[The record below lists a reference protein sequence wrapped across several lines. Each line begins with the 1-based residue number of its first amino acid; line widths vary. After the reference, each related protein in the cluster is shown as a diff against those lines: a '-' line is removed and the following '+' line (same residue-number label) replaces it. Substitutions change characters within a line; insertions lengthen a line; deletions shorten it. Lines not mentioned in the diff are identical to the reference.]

1 MSIDMYLESA
11 RSQATSLSSISAQC
25 VQQNIELIKVLE
37 NFVAEEEL
45 KGHAYDSAKAHITS
59 TVIPLIQGIVLYQ
72 ESLAEECQKFVS
84 QYTSD
89 VDSKSWRQVDLE
101 EKIREA
107 DQKISSLR
115 QLMETKSDNK
125 ISAFLNL
132 SVSIAVLEG
141 AKQKL
146 QKILISLLTFNAV
159 SPTIFLNSERYLLAV
174 QNGFAQAAQSWDAAS
189 GTYLPPSSGS
199 DLSWKQTISLGWQK
213 RQAVLNKV
221 KNPKVETL
229 EDKLSK
235 MSRAELEEE
244 YGDVIQAYKRF
255 TNMGQGDTILAKWD
269 MNDLKL
275 LWKRYNEVK
284 DDHLGLLPSELA
296 KVDPK
301 FKKRIDAMDQE
312 ALEEAYPELKTLIS
326 MAHVN
331 PYAQLF
337 KSETERANYDYLLDR
352 YFLLDS
358 QKMLSWR
365 DPAFQTKYDYYII
378 EEGINPFTGKPATQ
392 EEINRAKDI
401 KKVRAFTESLQLA
414 SSLYTSYVG
423 YNQYYNKPYTTF
435 SDVFSKVKGKVPFF
449 NRKLVIPEVNPKVET
464 NVKTITEPAKTYDR
478 ERILR
483 NIEESKLARES
494 SGFKDFATRERYL
507 EKVFDKLTPEER
519 ELIFN
524 ISKDSPKVKYIRGAY
539 TKKDILDIKPE
550 SQKGIFRPDVEE
562 YLTPKYIE
570 AHRQLFKN
578 GASRFQK
585 FQPSENW
592 NGGIVG
598 GDDGTSFW
606 LSKEHA
612 DIIEKVANGDNRL
625 YEIILGLDEGYLG
638 DGPLYRL
645 DVTPE
650 VVAEKGISIPSGNEA
665 GANDWWRPAGRTF
678 PGDIPEGVMEDISTK
693 RGEHTWNIV
702 N

>member
-11 RSQATSLSSISAQC
+11 RSQATSLSSISTQC
-25 VQQNIELIKVLE
+25 VQQNMELIKVLE
-37 NFVAEEEL
+37 NFVAEEKL

-59 TVIPLIQGIVLYQ
+59 IVIPLIQGIVLYQ

-107 DQKISSLR
+107 DQKISNLR
-115 QLMETKSDNK
+115 QLMETKSDDK

-132 SVSIAVLEG
+132 SLSIAVLEG

-189 GTYLPPSSGS
+189 GTYLPPSNGA

-229 EDKLSK
+229 EEKLSK

-244 YGDVIQAYKRF
+244 YGSVIQSYKRF
-255 TNMGQGDTILAKWD
+255 LTMGQGDNVTATMD
-269 MNDLKL
+269 YEDVKL
-275 LWKRYNEVK
+275 IWKRYNEVK
-284 DDHLGLLPSELA
+284 NDHLGLLPSELA

-301 FKKRIDAMDQE
+301 FRKRIDAMDQE

-378 EEGINPFTGKPATQ
+378 EEGIDPFTGKPATQ

-401 KKVRAFTESLQLA
+401 KKVRTVTESFQLA
-414 SSLYTSYVG
+414 STLYTSYVG

-449 NRKLVIPEVNPKVET
+449 NRKPVIPEVNPKVDT

-524 ISKDSPKVKYIRGAY
+524 ISKNAPKVEYRPGKTSKSVLSIPKEDRPIVEKVYSSEYI
-539 TKKDILDIKPE
+539 K
-550 SQKGIFRPDVEE
+550 
-562 YLTPKYIE
+562 
-570 AHRQLFKN
+570 AHKQQFEN
-578 GASRFQK
+578 GAARFQK

-625 YEIILGLDEGYLG
+625 YEIILGLDEGYLE

-650 VVAEKGISIPSGNEA
+650 VVAEKGISIPSGREA
-665 GANDWWRPAGRTF
+665 GANDWWRPTGRTF
-678 PGDIPEGVMEDISTK
+678 PGDIPEGVMKDISTK

>member
-45 KGHAYDSAKAHITS
+45 KGHAYDSAKAHITN

-72 ESLAEECQKFVS
+72 ESLVEECQKFVS

-89 VDSKSWRQVDLE
+89 VDSKSWRQLDLE

-125 ISAFLNL
+125 ISALLNL
-132 SVSIAVLEG
+132 SVSIAVFEG
-141 AKQKL
+141 VKQKL
-146 QKILISLLTFNAV
+146 QKILISLLTYNAV
-159 SPTIFLNSERYLLAV
+159 SPIIFLNSERYLLAV
-174 QNGFAQAAQSWDAAS
+174 QNGFAQATQSWDAAS

-213 RQAVLNKV
+213 RQAILNKV

-229 EDKLSK
+229 EEKLSK

-401 KKVRAFTESLQLA
+401 KKVRTVTESFQLA
-414 SSLYTSYVG
+414 STLYTSYVG

-449 NRKLVIPEVNPKVET
+449 NRKPVIPEVNPKVDT

-524 ISKDSPKVKYIRGAY
+524 ISKNAPKVEYRPGKTSKSVLSIPKEDRPIVEKVYSSEYI
-539 TKKDILDIKPE
+539 K
-550 SQKGIFRPDVEE
+550 
-562 YLTPKYIE
+562 
-570 AHRQLFKN
+570 AHKQQFEN
-578 GASRFQK
+578 GAARFQK

-612 DIIEKVANGDNRL
+612 DIIEKVADGDNRL
-625 YEIILGLDEGYLG
+625 YEIILGLDEGYLE

-650 VVAEKGISIPSGNEA
+650 VVAEKGISIPSGREA
-665 GANDWWRPAGRTF
+665 GANDWWRPTGRTF
-678 PGDIPEGVMEDISTK
+678 PGDIPEGVMKDISTK

>member
-11 RSQATSLSSISAQC
+11 KSQATSLSSISAQC

-189 GTYLPPSSGS
+189 GTYLPPSSGT

-213 RQAVLNKV
+213 RQAILNKV
-221 KNPKVETL
+221 KNPKVKTL
-229 EDKLSK
+229 EEKLSK

-244 YGDVIQAYKRF
+244 YGTVIQSYKRF
-255 TNMGQGDTILAKWD
+255 LTMGQGDNVTATMD
-269 MNDLKL
+269 FEDVKL
-275 LWKRYNEVK
+275 IWKRYNEVK

-378 EEGINPFTGKPATQ
+378 EEGIDPFTGKPATQ

-401 KKVRAFTESLQLA
+401 KKVRAFTDSLQLA
-414 SSLYTSYVG
+414 STLYTSYVG
-423 YNQYYNKPYTTF
+423 YNQYYNKPYTSF
-435 SDVFSKVKGKVPFF
+435 SDVYSKVKGKIPVF
-449 NRKLVIPEVNPKVET
+449 NRKPVIPVFSNRYSKIDFTQTDFDVELIRGRLKTDPDTAFFWSGRTDGIGGMDVAKKIAKNKGGVTLESTIDDT
-464 NVKTITEPAKTYDR
+464 NIVMPEWDFNTPSSVTAWEEASNVYAEQVSGEIRAVVGSE
-478 ERILR
+478 LR
-483 NIEESKLARES
+483 PGNIWENIELPRLKANPNVTKITTIDPKTGVEKII
-494 SGFKDFATRERYL
+494 FER
-507 EKVFDKLTPEER
+507 
-519 ELIFN
+519 
-524 ISKDSPKVKYIRGAY
+524 
-539 TKKDILDIKPE
+539 
-550 SQKGIFRPDVEE
+550 
-562 YLTPKYIE
+562 
-570 AHRQLFKN
+570 
-578 GASRFQK
+578 
-585 FQPSENW
+585 
-592 NGGIVG
+592 
-598 GDDGTSFW
+598 
-606 LSKEHA
+606 
-612 DIIEKVANGDNRL
+612 
-625 YEIILGLDEGYLG
+625 
-638 DGPLYRL
+638 
-645 DVTPE
+645 
-650 VVAEKGISIPSGNEA
+650 
-665 GANDWWRPAGRTF
+665 
-678 PGDIPEGVMEDISTK
+678 
-693 RGEHTWNIV
+693 
-702 N
+702 

>member
-1 MSIDMYLESA
+1 MYLESA
-11 RSQATSLSSISAQC
+11 RSQANSLSSISSQC

-45 KGHAYDSAKAHITS
+45 KGHAYDSAKAHITR

-72 ESLAEECQKFVS
+72 ESLAEDCQKFVN

-125 ISAFLNL
+125 ISALLNL

-146 QKILISLLTFNAV
+146 QKILISLLTYNAV
-159 SPTIFLNSERYLLAV
+159 SPIIFLNSERYLLAV

-213 RQAVLNKV
+213 RQAILNKV

-229 EDKLSK
+229 EEKLSK
-235 MSRAELEEE
+235 MSRADLEEE

-312 ALEEAYPELKTLIS
+312 AIEEAYPELKTLIS

-401 KKVRAFTESLQLA
+401 KKVRTVTESFQLA
-414 SSLYTSYVG
+414 STLYTSYVG

-449 NRKLVIPEVNPKVET
+449 NRKPVIPEVNPKVDT

-524 ISKDSPKVKYIRGAY
+524 ISKNAPKVEYRPGKTSKSVLSIPKEDRPIVEKVYSSEYI
-539 TKKDILDIKPE
+539 K
-550 SQKGIFRPDVEE
+550 
-562 YLTPKYIE
+562 
-570 AHRQLFKN
+570 AHKQQFEN
-578 GASRFQK
+578 GAARFQK

-625 YEIILGLDEGYLG
+625 YEIILGLDEGYLE

-650 VVAEKGISIPSGNEA
+650 VVAEKGISIPSGREA
-665 GANDWWRPAGRTF
+665 GANDWWRPTGRTF
-678 PGDIPEGVMEDISTK
+678 PGDIPEGVMKDISTK

>member
-11 RSQATSLSSISAQC
+11 KSQATSLSSISAQC

-107 DQKISSLR
+107 DQKISNLR
-115 QLMETKSDNK
+115 QLMETKSDDK

-132 SVSIAVLEG
+132 SLSIAVLEG

-189 GTYLPPSSGS
+189 GTYLPPSSGT

-255 TNMGQGDTILAKWD
+255 TNMGQGDAILSKWD

-331 PYAQLF
+331 PYSQLF
-337 KSETERANYDYLLDR
+337 KSETERANNHYLLDR

-378 EEGINPFTGKPATQ
+378 EEGIDPFTGKPATQ

-414 SSLYTSYVG
+414 STLYTSYVG

-435 SDVFSKVKGKVPFF
+435 SDGYSKVKGKIPVF
-449 NRKLVIPEVNPKVET
+449 NRKPVIPVFSNRYSKIDFTQTDFDVELIRGRLKTDPDTAFFWSGRTDGIGGMDVAKKIAKNKGGVTLESTIDDT
-464 NVKTITEPAKTYDR
+464 NIVMPEWDFNTPSSVTAWEEASNVYAEQVSGEIRAVVGSE
-478 ERILR
+478 LR
-483 NIEESKLARES
+483 PGNIWENIELPRLKANPNVTKVTTIDPKTGVEKII
-494 SGFKDFATRERYL
+494 FER
-507 EKVFDKLTPEER
+507 
-519 ELIFN
+519 
-524 ISKDSPKVKYIRGAY
+524 
-539 TKKDILDIKPE
+539 
-550 SQKGIFRPDVEE
+550 
-562 YLTPKYIE
+562 
-570 AHRQLFKN
+570 
-578 GASRFQK
+578 
-585 FQPSENW
+585 
-592 NGGIVG
+592 
-598 GDDGTSFW
+598 
-606 LSKEHA
+606 
-612 DIIEKVANGDNRL
+612 
-625 YEIILGLDEGYLG
+625 
-638 DGPLYRL
+638 
-645 DVTPE
+645 
-650 VVAEKGISIPSGNEA
+650 
-665 GANDWWRPAGRTF
+665 
-678 PGDIPEGVMEDISTK
+678 
-693 RGEHTWNIV
+693 
-702 N
+702 

>member
-72 ESLAEECQKFVS
+72 ESLAEDCQKFVS

-132 SVSIAVLEG
+132 SVSIAVFEG
-141 AKQKL
+141 VKQKL
-146 QKILISLLTFNAV
+146 QKILISLLTYNAV
-159 SPTIFLNSERYLLAV
+159 SPIIFLNSERYLFAV
-174 QNGFAQAAQSWDAAS
+174 QNGFVQATQSWDAAS
-189 GTYLPPSSGS
+189 GTYLPPSSGT

-229 EDKLSK
+229 EEKLSK

-244 YGDVIQAYKRF
+244 YGSVIQSYKRF
-255 TNMGQGDTILAKWD
+255 LTMGQGDNVTATMD
-269 MNDLKL
+269 FEDVKL
-275 LWKRYNEVK
+275 IWKRYNEVK

-378 EEGINPFTGKPATQ
+378 EEGIDPFTGKPATQ
-392 EEINRAKDI
+392 EEINRAKNI
-401 KKVRAFTESLQLA
+401 KKVRTVTESFQLA
-414 SSLYTSYVG
+414 STLYTSYVG

-449 NRKLVIPEVNPKVET
+449 NRKPVIPEVNPKVDT

-483 NIEESKLARES
+483 NIEESKIARES
-494 SGFKDFATRERYL
+494 SNFKQYVAKEYALAEEIRYKNYWN
-507 EKVFDKLTPEER
+507 EPILT
-519 ELIFN
+519 I
-524 ISKDSPKVKYIRGAY
+524 PKG
-539 TKKDILDIKPE
+539 
-550 SQKGIFRPDVEE
+550 SRPNPKTYVNSE
-562 YLTPKYIE
+562 YLTKHFAEFNEGATVIQTEWAYTNYSEANGFVGVPDDNTLFVMPAKYADKVIQNSNGNINYIE
-570 AHRQLFKN
+570 EKLGFPKGYFKY
-578 GASRFQK
+578 
-585 FQPSENW
+585 
-592 NGGIVG
+592 GGGLVRI
-598 GDDGTSFW
+598 DIKD
-606 LSKEHA
+606 LS
-612 DIIEKVANGDNRL
+612 DLNLRL
-625 YEIILGLDEGYLG
+625 
-638 DGPLYRL
+638 
-645 DVTPE
+645 
-650 VVAEKGISIPSGNEA
+650 PSGNEI
-665 GANDWWRPAGRTF
+665 GANSFWIPGGETSGGVPEAILNTVPLDRTRVSRI
-678 PGDIPEGVMEDISTK
+678 GIK
-693 RGEHTWNIV
+693 
-702 N
+702 

>member
-11 RSQATSLSSISAQC
+11 RSQATSLSSISTQC
-25 VQQNIELIKVLE
+25 VQQNMELIKVLE
-37 NFVAEEEL
+37 NFVAEEKL

-59 TVIPLIQGIVLYQ
+59 IVIPLIQGIVLYQ

-132 SVSIAVLEG
+132 SVSIAVFEG
-141 AKQKL
+141 LKQKL

-189 GTYLPPSSGS
+189 GTYLPPSSGV
-199 DLSWKQTISLGWQK
+199 DLSWKQTVSLGWQK
-213 RQAVLNKV
+213 RQANLNKV

-244 YGDVIQAYKRF
+244 YGSVIQSYKRF
-255 TNMGQGDTILAKWD
+255 LTMGQGDNVTATMD
-269 MNDLKL
+269 YEDVKL
-275 LWKRYNEVK
+275 IWKRYNEVK
-284 DDHLGLLPSELA
+284 NDHLGLLPSELA

-378 EEGINPFTGKPATQ
+378 EEGIDPFTGKPATQ

-401 KKVRAFTESLQLA
+401 KNVRAFTESLQLA
-414 SSLYTSYVG
+414 STLYTSYVG

-435 SDVFSKVKGKVPFF
+435 SDVFSNVKGKDPFV
-449 NRKLVIPEVNPKVET
+449 NRKIESWNRNASEFKMYNMDDLANLKHTENFTEKSLSHIFEGDLNRRGQSGGYHYDMVESTSGSIIEGTKGPDLNDAGVYEARVEVNGIPKKANGGYSTFFPDHMSPQEV
-464 NVKTITEPAKTYDR
+464 VDTINEAY
-478 ERILR
+478 E
-483 NIEESKLARES
+483 
-494 SGFKDFATRERYL
+494 TREF
-507 EKVFDKLTPEER
+507 K
-519 ELIFN
+519 
-524 ISKDSPKVKYIRGAY
+524 
-539 TKKDILDIKPE
+539 IKTRNTYE
-550 SQKGIFRPDVEE
+550 GFS
-562 YLTPKYIE
+562 
-570 AHRQLFKN
+570 KN
-578 GASRFQK
+578 GMKITMYLDSDEKIISAY
-585 FQPSENW
+585 PS
-592 NGGIVG
+592 
-598 GDDGTSFW
+598 
-606 LSKEHA
+606 K
-612 DIIEKVANGDNRL
+612 
-625 YEIILGLDEGYLG
+625 
-638 DGPLYRL
+638 
-645 DVTPE
+645 
-650 VVAEKGISIPSGNEA
+650 
-665 GANDWWRPAGRTF
+665 
-678 PGDIPEGVMEDISTK
+678 
-693 RGEHTWNIV
+693 
-702 N
+702 

>member
-11 RSQATSLSSISAQC
+11 KSQATSLSSISAQC
-25 VQQNIELIKVLE
+25 VQQNMELIKVLE

-107 DQKISSLR
+107 DQKISNLR
-115 QLMETKSDNK
+115 QLMETKSDDK

-132 SVSIAVLEG
+132 SLSIAVLEG

-189 GTYLPPSSGS
+189 GTYLPPSSGT

-235 MSRAELEEE
+235 ISRAELEEE

-255 TNMGQGDTILAKWD
+255 TNMGQGDAILSKWD

-331 PYAQLF
+331 PYSQLF
-337 KSETERANYDYLLDR
+337 KSETERANNHYLLDR

-378 EEGINPFTGKPATQ
+378 EEGIDPFTGKPATQ

-414 SSLYTSYVG
+414 STLYTSYVG

-435 SDVFSKVKGKVPFF
+435 SDGYSKVKGKIPVF
-449 NRKLVIPEVNPKVET
+449 NRNPVIPEVNLKVDI
-464 NVKTITEPAKTYDR
+464 NGKTITETTKPYDR
-478 ERILR
+478 EHILR
-483 NIEESKLARES
+483 NIEESRLAREN
-494 SGFKDFATRERYL
+494 SGFKDFSTTRLQPVVKPQPAPKNLDVEGPVVNNIQSKYPDLQTYEYNSYTNPGPLNDLRGQPNVNFYGGRYDVEVL
-507 EKVFDKLTPEER
+507 K
-519 ELIFN
+519 
-524 ISKDSPKVKYIRGAY
+524 SPKILYRAGDQSNPLGQWFTESAPHSEIEVRINTAVKPIWTDRSGNYTGSSPLNTVYEIKIPAGTTIYRGPVA
-539 TKKDILDIKPE
+539 
-550 SQKGIFRPDVEE
+550 SQ
-562 YLTPKYIE
+562 
-570 AHRQLFKN
+570 
-578 GASRFQK
+578 
-585 FQPSENW
+585 
-592 NGGIVG
+592 GGIYQG
-598 GDDGTSFW
+598 GLEYEQIF
-606 LSKEHA
+606 
-612 DIIEKVANGDNRL
+612 IE
-625 YEIILGLDEGYLG
+625 
-638 DGPLYRL
+638 
-645 DVTPE
+645 TPW
-650 VVAEKGISIPSGNEA
+650 KI
-665 GANDWWRPAGRTF
+665 
-678 PGDIPEGVMEDISTK
+678 EGVEVISSK
-693 RGEHTWNIV
+693 PLN
-702 N
+702 

>member
-11 RSQATSLSSISAQC
+11 RSQATSLSSISTQC
-25 VQQNIELIKVLE
+25 VQQNMELIKVLE
-37 NFVAEEEL
+37 NFVAEEKL

-59 TVIPLIQGIVLYQ
+59 IVIPLIQGIVLYQ

-174 QNGFAQAAQSWDAAS
+174 QNGFAQAAQSWDATS
-189 GTYLPPSSGS
+189 GTYLPPSNGA

-221 KNPKVETL
+221 KSPKVETL

-449 NRKLVIPEVNPKVET
+449 NRKPVIPEVNPKVDT
-464 NVKTITEPAKTYDR
+464 NVKTISEPAKTYDR

-483 NIEESKLARES
+483 NIEESKIARES
-494 SGFKDFATRERYL
+494 SNFDQYL
-507 EKVFDKLTPEER
+507 AKES
-519 ELIFN
+519 LI
-524 ISKDSPKVKYIRGAY
+524 KYPTLLDSKVKIVDKAKLPDWIGESFTDSNYRTVVTTEEVTLYRTFGGYSDAGGGFVTTTPASNRIQAKIDTALLPEWKNTRQYEAV
-539 TKKDILDIKPE
+539 IKIP
-550 SQKGIFRPDVEE
+550 KGVE
-562 YLTPKYIE
+562 LNI
-570 AHRQLFKN
+570 
-578 GASRFQK
+578 G
-585 FQPSENW
+585 
-592 NGGIVG
+592 
-598 GDDGTSFW
+598 
-606 LSKEHA
+606 
-612 DIIEKVANGDNRL
+612 KVAPQTINSSGF
-625 YEIILGLDEGYLG
+625 ILKGGADQVLLPNKWPLDWI
-638 DGPLYRL
+638 
-645 DVTPE
+645 V
-650 VVAEKGISIPSGNEA
+650 
-665 GANDWWRPAGRTF
+665 
-678 PGDIPEGVMEDISTK
+678 DI
-693 RGEHTWNIV
+693 RIV
-702 N
+702 PN

>member
-11 RSQATSLSSISAQC
+11 RSQATSLSSISTQC
-25 VQQNIELIKVLE
+25 VQQNMELIKVLE
-37 NFVAEEEL
+37 NFVAEEKL

-59 TVIPLIQGIVLYQ
+59 IVIPLIQGIVLYQ

-132 SVSIAVLEG
+132 SVSIAVFEG
-141 AKQKL
+141 LKQKL

-189 GTYLPPSSGS
+189 GTYLPPSSGV
-199 DLSWKQTISLGWQK
+199 DLSWKQTVSLGWQK
-213 RQAVLNKV
+213 RQANLNKV

-255 TNMGQGDTILAKWD
+255 TTMGQGDVVLSKWD

-284 DDHLGLLPSELA
+284 NDHLGLLPSELA

-337 KSETERANYDYLLDR
+337 KSETERANYHYLLDR

-378 EEGINPFTGKPATQ
+378 EEGIDPFTGKPATQ

-401 KKVRAFTESLQLA
+401 KKVRAFTDSLQLA
-414 SSLYTSYVG
+414 STLYTSYVG

-435 SDVFSKVKGKVPFF
+435 SDVYSKVKGKIPVF
-449 NRKLVIPEVNPKVET
+449 NRKPVIPEVNLKVDI
-464 NVKTITEPAKTYDR
+464 NGKTITETTKPYDR
-478 ERILR
+478 EHILR
-483 NIEESKLARES
+483 NIEESRLARES
-494 SGFKDFATRERYL
+494 SGFKDFSTTRLQPVAKPQPAPKNLDVEGPVVNNIQSKYPDLQTYEYNSYTNPGPLNDLRGQPNVNFYGGRYDVEVL
-507 EKVFDKLTPEER
+507 K
-519 ELIFN
+519 
-524 ISKDSPKVKYIRGAY
+524 SPKILYRAGDQSNPLGQWFTESAPHSEIEVRINTAVKPIWTDRSGNYTGSSPLNTVYEIKIPAGTTIYRGPVA
-539 TKKDILDIKPE
+539 
-550 SQKGIFRPDVEE
+550 SQ
-562 YLTPKYIE
+562 
-570 AHRQLFKN
+570 
-578 GASRFQK
+578 
-585 FQPSENW
+585 
-592 NGGIVG
+592 GGIYQG
-598 GDDGTSFW
+598 GLEYEQIF
-606 LSKEHA
+606 
-612 DIIEKVANGDNRL
+612 IE
-625 YEIILGLDEGYLG
+625 
-638 DGPLYRL
+638 
-645 DVTPE
+645 TPW
-650 VVAEKGISIPSGNEA
+650 KI
-665 GANDWWRPAGRTF
+665 
-678 PGDIPEGVMEDISTK
+678 EGVEVISSK
-693 RGEHTWNIV
+693 PLN
-702 N
+702 

>member
-11 RSQATSLSSISAQC
+11 KSQATSLSSISAQC

-59 TVIPLIQGIVLYQ
+59 TVIPIIQGIVLYQ

-107 DQKISSLR
+107 DQKISNLR
-115 QLMETKSDNK
+115 QLMETKSDDK

-132 SVSIAVLEG
+132 SLSIAVLEG

-189 GTYLPPSSGS
+189 GTYLPPSSGT

-255 TNMGQGDTILAKWD
+255 TNMGQGDAILSKWD

-331 PYAQLF
+331 PYSQLF
-337 KSETERANYDYLLDR
+337 KSETERANNHYLLDR

-358 QKMLSWR
+358 QKMLCWR

-378 EEGINPFTGKPATQ
+378 EEGIDPFTGKPATQ

-414 SSLYTSYVG
+414 STLYTSYVG

-435 SDVFSKVKGKVPFF
+435 SDGYSKVKGKIPVF
-449 NRKLVIPEVNPKVET
+449 NRNPVIPEVNLKVDI
-464 NVKTITEPAKTYDR
+464 NGKTITETTKPYDR
-478 ERILR
+478 EHILR
-483 NIEESKLARES
+483 NIEESRLAREN
-494 SGFKDFATRERYL
+494 SGFKDFSTTRLQPVVKPQPAPKNLDVEGPVVNNIQSKYPDLQTYEYNSYTNPGPLNDLRGQPNVNFYGGRYDVEVL
-507 EKVFDKLTPEER
+507 K
-519 ELIFN
+519 
-524 ISKDSPKVKYIRGAY
+524 SPKILYRAGDQSNPLGQWFTESAPHSEIEVRINTAVKPIWTDRSGNYTGSSPLNSVYEIKIPAGTTIYRGPVA
-539 TKKDILDIKPE
+539 
-550 SQKGIFRPDVEE
+550 SQ
-562 YLTPKYIE
+562 
-570 AHRQLFKN
+570 
-578 GASRFQK
+578 
-585 FQPSENW
+585 
-592 NGGIVG
+592 GGIYQG
-598 GDDGTSFW
+598 GLEYEQIF
-606 LSKEHA
+606 
-612 DIIEKVANGDNRL
+612 IE
-625 YEIILGLDEGYLG
+625 
-638 DGPLYRL
+638 
-645 DVTPE
+645 TPW
-650 VVAEKGISIPSGNEA
+650 KI
-665 GANDWWRPAGRTF
+665 
-678 PGDIPEGVMEDISTK
+678 EGVEVISSK
-693 RGEHTWNIV
+693 PLN
-702 N
+702 

>member
-115 QLMETKSDNK
+115 QLMETKSNDK

-132 SVSIAVLEG
+132 SLSIAVLEG

-146 QKILISLLTFNAV
+146 QKILISLLTFNVV

-213 RQAVLNKV
+213 RQATLNKV

-244 YGDVIQAYKRF
+244 YGSVIQSYKRF
-255 TNMGQGDTILAKWD
+255 LTMGQGDNVTATMD
-269 MNDLKL
+269 FEDVKL
-275 LWKRYNEVK
+275 IWKRYNEVK

-378 EEGINPFTGKPATQ
+378 EEGIDPFTGKPATQ

-401 KKVRAFTESLQLA
+401 KKVRTVTESFQLA
-414 SSLYTSYVG
+414 STLYTSYVG

-435 SDVFSKVKGKVPFF
+435 SDVFSKVKGKIPAISIQRSTRSFKNTNTSMMF
-449 NRKLVIPEVNPKVET
+449 RKGADPLGEEFGPG
-464 NVKTITEPAKTYDR
+464 
-478 ERILR
+478 RIS
-483 NIEESKLARES
+483 N
-494 SGFKDFATRERYL
+494 
-507 EKVFDKLTPEER
+507 
-519 ELIFN
+519 
-524 ISKDSPKVKYIRGAY
+524 
-539 TKKDILDIKPE
+539 TKEWQIILDDL
-550 SQKGIFRPDVEE
+550 QNQGVE
-562 YLTPKYIE
+562 IV
-570 AHRQLFKN
+570 HR
-578 GASRFQK
+578 
-585 FQPSENW
+585 
-592 NGGIVG
+592 
-598 GDDGTSFW
+598 
-606 LSKEHA
+606 
-612 DIIEKVANGDNRL
+612 
-625 YEIILGLDEGYLG
+625 
-638 DGPLYRL
+638 
-645 DVTPE
+645 
-650 VVAEKGISIPSGNEA
+650 
-665 GANDWWRPAGRTF
+665 
-678 PGDIPEGVMEDISTK
+678 EGVMGYSPAKGKPGQLVIDDNASYGALLHEKQHYLDDLKQGFPGMEYHFQTKNRLKMELNAYMEEIHLAESLGRKDIANSLFENYMSERNLLTNHL
-693 RGEHTWNIV
+693 R
-702 N
+702 

>member
-107 DQKISSLR
+107 DQKISNLR
-115 QLMETKSDNK
+115 QLMETKSDDK

-132 SVSIAVLEG
+132 SLSIAVLEG

-229 EDKLSK
+229 EEKLSK

-244 YGDVIQAYKRF
+244 YGTVIQSYKRF
-255 TNMGQGDTILAKWD
+255 LTMGQGDNVTATMD
-269 MNDLKL
+269 FEDVKL
-275 LWKRYNEVK
+275 IWKRYNEVK

-337 KSETERANYDYLLDR
+337 KSETERANYHYLLDR

-378 EEGINPFTGKPATQ
+378 EEGIDPFTGKPATQ

-401 KKVRAFTESLQLA
+401 KKVRAFTDSLQLA
-414 SSLYTSYVG
+414 STLYTSYVG

-435 SDVFSKVKGKVPFF
+435 SDVYSKVKGKIPVF
-449 NRKLVIPEVNPKVET
+449 NRKPVIPEVNLKVDI
-464 NVKTITEPAKTYDR
+464 NGKTITETTKPYDR
-478 ERILR
+478 EHILR
-483 NIEESKLARES
+483 NIEESRLARES
-494 SGFKDFATRERYL
+494 SGFKDFSTTRLQPVAKPQPAPKNLDVEGPVVNNIQSKYPDLQTYEYNSYTNPGPLNDLRGQPNVNFYGGRYDVEVL
-507 EKVFDKLTPEER
+507 K
-519 ELIFN
+519 
-524 ISKDSPKVKYIRGAY
+524 SPKILYRAGDQSNPLGQWFTESAPHSEIEVRINTAVKPIWTDRSGNYTGSSPLNTVYEIKIPAGTTIYRGPVA
-539 TKKDILDIKPE
+539 
-550 SQKGIFRPDVEE
+550 SQ
-562 YLTPKYIE
+562 
-570 AHRQLFKN
+570 
-578 GASRFQK
+578 
-585 FQPSENW
+585 
-592 NGGIVG
+592 GGIYQG
-598 GDDGTSFW
+598 GLEYEQIF
-606 LSKEHA
+606 
-612 DIIEKVANGDNRL
+612 IE
-625 YEIILGLDEGYLG
+625 
-638 DGPLYRL
+638 
-645 DVTPE
+645 TPW
-650 VVAEKGISIPSGNEA
+650 KI
-665 GANDWWRPAGRTF
+665 
-678 PGDIPEGVMEDISTK
+678 EGVEVISSK
-693 RGEHTWNIV
+693 PLN
-702 N
+702 

>member
-107 DQKISSLR
+107 DQKISNLR
-115 QLMETKSDNK
+115 QLMETKSDDK

-132 SVSIAVLEG
+132 SLSIAVLEG

-189 GTYLPPSSGS
+189 GTYLPPSNGA

-229 EDKLSK
+229 EEKLSK

-244 YGDVIQAYKRF
+244 YGSVIQSYKRF
-255 TNMGQGDTILAKWD
+255 LTMGQGDNVTATMD
-269 MNDLKL
+269 YEDVKL
-275 LWKRYNEVK
+275 IWKRYNEVK

-337 KSETERANYDYLLDR
+337 KSETERANYHYLLDR

-378 EEGINPFTGKPATQ
+378 EEGIDPFTGKPATQ

-401 KKVRAFTESLQLA
+401 KKVRTVTESFQLA
-414 SSLYTSYVG
+414 STLYTSYVG

-449 NRKLVIPEVNPKVET
+449 NRKPVIPEVNPKVDT

-524 ISKDSPKVKYIRGAY
+524 ISKNAPKVEYRPGKTSKSVLSIPKEDRPIVEKVYSSEYI
-539 TKKDILDIKPE
+539 K
-550 SQKGIFRPDVEE
+550 
-562 YLTPKYIE
+562 
-570 AHRQLFKN
+570 AHKQQFEN
-578 GASRFQK
+578 GAARFQK

-625 YEIILGLDEGYLG
+625 YEIILGLDEGYLE

-650 VVAEKGISIPSGNEA
+650 VVAEKGISIPSGREA
-665 GANDWWRPAGRTF
+665 GANDWWRPTGRTF
-678 PGDIPEGVMEDISTK
+678 PGDIPEGVMKDISTK

>member
-72 ESLAEECQKFVS
+72 ESLSEECQKFVS

-107 DQKISSLR
+107 DQKISNLR
-115 QLMETKSDNK
+115 QLMETKSDDK

-132 SVSIAVLEG
+132 SLSIAVLEG

-189 GTYLPPSSGS
+189 GTYLPPSSGT

-213 RQAVLNKV
+213 RQAILNKV

-229 EDKLSK
+229 EEKLSK

-244 YGDVIQAYKRF
+244 YGTVIQSYKRF
-255 TNMGQGDTILAKWD
+255 LTMGQGDNVTATMD
-269 MNDLKL
+269 FEDVKL
-275 LWKRYNEVK
+275 IWKRYNEVK

-337 KSETERANYDYLLDR
+337 KSETERANYHYLLDR

-378 EEGINPFTGKPATQ
+378 EEGIDPFTGKPATQ

-401 KKVRAFTESLQLA
+401 KKVRAFTDSLQLA
-414 SSLYTSYVG
+414 STLYTSYVG

-435 SDVFSKVKGKVPFF
+435 SDVYSKVKGKIPVF
-449 NRKLVIPEVNPKVET
+449 NRKPVIPEVNLKVDI
-464 NVKTITEPAKTYDR
+464 NGKTITETTKPYDR
-478 ERILR
+478 EHILR
-483 NIEESKLARES
+483 NIEESRLARES
-494 SGFKDFATRERYL
+494 SGFKDFSTTRLQPVAKPQPAPKNLDVEGPVVNNIQSKYPDLQTYEYNSYTNPGPLNDLRGQPNVNFYGGRYDVEVL
-507 EKVFDKLTPEER
+507 K
-519 ELIFN
+519 
-524 ISKDSPKVKYIRGAY
+524 SPKILYRAGDQSNPLGQWFTESAPHSEIEVRINTAVKPIWTDRSGNYTGSSPLNTVYEIKIPAGTTIYRGPVA
-539 TKKDILDIKPE
+539 
-550 SQKGIFRPDVEE
+550 SQ
-562 YLTPKYIE
+562 
-570 AHRQLFKN
+570 
-578 GASRFQK
+578 
-585 FQPSENW
+585 
-592 NGGIVG
+592 GGIYQG
-598 GDDGTSFW
+598 GLEYEQIF
-606 LSKEHA
+606 
-612 DIIEKVANGDNRL
+612 IE
-625 YEIILGLDEGYLG
+625 
-638 DGPLYRL
+638 
-645 DVTPE
+645 TPW
-650 VVAEKGISIPSGNEA
+650 KI
-665 GANDWWRPAGRTF
+665 
-678 PGDIPEGVMEDISTK
+678 EGVEVISSK
-693 RGEHTWNIV
+693 PLN
-702 N
+702 

>member
-125 ISAFLNL
+125 ISALLNL
-132 SVSIAVLEG
+132 SVSIAVFEG
-141 AKQKL
+141 VKQKL
-146 QKILISLLTFNAV
+146 QKILISLLTYNAV
-159 SPTIFLNSERYLLAV
+159 SPIIFLNSERYLLAV

-189 GTYLPPSSGS
+189 GTYLPPSNGA

-213 RQAVLNKV
+213 RQAILNKV

-229 EDKLSK
+229 EEKLSK

-244 YGDVIQAYKRF
+244 YGTVIQSYKRF
-255 TNMGQGDTILAKWD
+255 LTMGQGDNVTATMD
-269 MNDLKL
+269 YEDVKL
-275 LWKRYNEVK
+275 IWKRYNEVK

-401 KKVRAFTESLQLA
+401 KKVRAFTDSLQLA
-414 SSLYTSYVG
+414 STLYTSYVG

-449 NRKLVIPEVNPKVET
+449 NRKPVIPEVNPKVET
-464 NVKTITEPAKTYDR
+464 NVKTISEPAKTYDR

-483 NIEESKLARES
+483 NIEESKIARES
-494 SGFKDFATRERYL
+494 SNFKQYVAKEYALAEEIRYKNYWN
-507 EKVFDKLTPEER
+507 EPILT
-519 ELIFN
+519 I
-524 ISKDSPKVKYIRGAY
+524 PKG
-539 TKKDILDIKPE
+539 
-550 SQKGIFRPDVEE
+550 SRPNPKTYVNSE
-562 YLTPKYIE
+562 YLTKHFAEFNEGATVIQTEWAYTNYSEANGFVGVPDDNTLFVMPAKYADKVIQNSNGNINYIE
-570 AHRQLFKN
+570 EKLGFPKGYFKY
-578 GASRFQK
+578 
-585 FQPSENW
+585 
-592 NGGIVG
+592 GGGLVRI
-598 GDDGTSFW
+598 DIKD
-606 LSKEHA
+606 LS
-612 DIIEKVANGDNRL
+612 DLNLRL
-625 YEIILGLDEGYLG
+625 
-638 DGPLYRL
+638 
-645 DVTPE
+645 
-650 VVAEKGISIPSGNEA
+650 PSGNEI
-665 GANDWWRPAGRTF
+665 GANSFWIPGGETSGGVPEAILNTVPLDRTRVSRI
-678 PGDIPEGVMEDISTK
+678 GIK
-693 RGEHTWNIV
+693 
-702 N
+702 

>member
-11 RSQATSLSSISAQC
+11 RNQAISLSSISAQC

-115 QLMETKSDNK
+115 QLMETKSNNK

-141 AKQKL
+141 VKQKL

-189 GTYLPPSSGS
+189 GTYLPPSSGT

-221 KNPKVETL
+221 KNPKVETF

-244 YGDVIQAYKRF
+244 YGDVIKAYKRF

-326 MAHVN
+326 MAYVN

-337 KSETERANYDYLLDR
+337 KSETDRANDHYLLDR

-378 EEGINPFTGKPATQ
+378 EEGIDPFTGKPATQ

-449 NRKLVIPEVNPKVET
+449 NRKPVIPEVNPKVEA
-464 NVKTITEPAKTYDR
+464 NVKTISEPAKTYDR

-483 NIEESKLARES
+483 NIEESKLARKS

-524 ISKDSPKVKYIRGAY
+524 ISKDSPKVKYKNG
-539 TKKDILDIKPE
+539 
-550 SQKGIFRPDVEE
+550 V
-562 YLTPKYIE
+562 TPKEILEINKGDRPNPEDIYNSTYLKM
-570 AHRQLFKN
+570 HNQQFKN

-585 FQPSENW
+585 FQPSESW

-598 GDDGTSFW
+598 GKDGTSFW

-625 YEIILGLDEGYLG
+625 YEIILGFDEGYLG

-650 VVAEKGISIPSGNEA
+650 VVAKKGISIPSGNEV
-665 GANDWWRPAGRTF
+665 GANDWWRPTGRTF

>member
-11 RSQATSLSSISAQC
+11 RNQATSLSSISAQC

-107 DQKISSLR
+107 DQKISNLR
-115 QLMETKSDNK
+115 QLMETKSDDK

-132 SVSIAVLEG
+132 SLSIAVLEG

-189 GTYLPPSSGS
+189 GTYLPPSNGA

-229 EDKLSK
+229 EEKLSK

-244 YGDVIQAYKRF
+244 YGSVIQSYKRF
-255 TNMGQGDTILAKWD
+255 LTMGQGDNVTATMD
-269 MNDLKL
+269 YEDVKL
-275 LWKRYNEVK
+275 IWKRYNEVK
-284 DDHLGLLPSELA
+284 NDHLGLLPSELA

-301 FKKRIDAMDQE
+301 FRKRIDAMDQE

-326 MAHVN
+326 IAHVN

-365 DPAFQTKYDYYII
+365 DLAFQTKYDYYII
-378 EEGINPFTGKPATQ
+378 EEGIDPFTGKPATQ

-401 KKVRAFTESLQLA
+401 KKVRTVTESFQLA
-414 SSLYTSYVG
+414 STLYTSYVG

-435 SDVFSKVKGKVPFF
+435 SDVFSKVKGKIPFS
-449 NRKLVIPEVNPKVET
+449 NRKIESWNRNVSEFKMYNLDDLANLKHTENFTEKSLSHIFEGDINRRGQAGGYHYDMVEGTSGKIIEGTKGPALNDAGVYEAKVEVNGTLKKANGGNSTFFPDHMSPQEVVDTINEAYEARVFDT
-464 NVKTITEPAKTYDR
+464 NS
-478 ERILR
+478 R
-483 NIEESKLARES
+483 NIYE
-494 SGFKDFATRERYL
+494 G
-507 EKVFDKLTPEER
+507 
-519 ELIFN
+519 
-524 ISKDSPKVKYIRGAY
+524 ISKNGMKITMYLDSNEKIISA
-539 TKKDILDIKPE
+539 
-550 SQKGIFRPDVEE
+550 F
-562 YLTPKYIE
+562 
-570 AHRQLFKN
+570 
-578 GASRFQK
+578 
-585 FQPSENW
+585 PS
-592 NGGIVG
+592 
-598 GDDGTSFW
+598 
-606 LSKEHA
+606 SK
-612 DIIEKVANGDNRL
+612 
-625 YEIILGLDEGYLG
+625 
-638 DGPLYRL
+638 
-645 DVTPE
+645 
-650 VVAEKGISIPSGNEA
+650 
-665 GANDWWRPAGRTF
+665 
-678 PGDIPEGVMEDISTK
+678 
-693 RGEHTWNIV
+693 
-702 N
+702 

>member
-11 RSQATSLSSISAQC
+11 KSQATSLSSISAQC

-72 ESLAEECQKFVS
+72 ESLAEDCQKFVS

-107 DQKISSLR
+107 DQKIFSLR

-125 ISAFLNL
+125 ISALLNL
-132 SVSIAVLEG
+132 SVSIAVFEG
-141 AKQKL
+141 VKQKL
-146 QKILISLLTFNAV
+146 QKILICLLTYNAV
-159 SPTIFLNSERYLLAV
+159 SPIIFLNSERYLFAV

-189 GTYLPPSSGS
+189 GTYLPPSSGT

-221 KNPKVETL
+221 KSPKVETF

-244 YGDVIQAYKRF
+244 YGDVIQAYKRY
-255 TNMGQGDTILAKWD
+255 TNMGQGDAILAKWD

-392 EEINRAKDI
+392 EEINRAKNI
-401 KKVRAFTESLQLA
+401 KNVRAFTESLQLA

-449 NRKLVIPEVNPKVET
+449 NRKPVIPEVNPKVDT
-464 NVKTITEPAKTYDR
+464 NVKNISGPAKTYDR
-478 ERILR
+478 EHILR
-483 NIEESKLARES
+483 NIEESKIARES
-494 SGFKDFATRERYL
+494 SNFDQYL
-507 EKVFDKLTPEER
+507 AKES
-519 ELIFN
+519 LI
-524 ISKDSPKVKYIRGAY
+524 KYPTLLDSKVKIVDKAKLPDWIGESFTDSNYRTVVTTEEVTLYRTFGGYSDAGGGFVTTTPASNRIQAKIDTALLPEWKNTRQYEAV
-539 TKKDILDIKPE
+539 IKIP
-550 SQKGIFRPDVEE
+550 KGVE
-562 YLTPKYIE
+562 LNI
-570 AHRQLFKN
+570 
-578 GASRFQK
+578 G
-585 FQPSENW
+585 
-592 NGGIVG
+592 
-598 GDDGTSFW
+598 
-606 LSKEHA
+606 
-612 DIIEKVANGDNRL
+612 KVAPQTINSSGF
-625 YEIILGLDEGYLG
+625 ILKGGADQVLLPNKWPLDWI
-638 DGPLYRL
+638 
-645 DVTPE
+645 V
-650 VVAEKGISIPSGNEA
+650 
-665 GANDWWRPAGRTF
+665 
-678 PGDIPEGVMEDISTK
+678 DI
-693 RGEHTWNIV
+693 RIV
-702 N
+702 PN

>member
-11 RSQATSLSSISAQC
+11 KSQATSLSSISAQC

-189 GTYLPPSSGS
+189 GTYLPPSSGT

-213 RQAVLNKV
+213 RQAILNKV
-221 KNPKVETL
+221 KNPKVKTL
-229 EDKLSK
+229 EEKLSK

-244 YGDVIQAYKRF
+244 YGTVIQSYKRF
-255 TNMGQGDTILAKWD
+255 LTMGQGDNVTATMD
-269 MNDLKL
+269 FEDVKL
-275 LWKRYNEVK
+275 IWKRYNEVK

-337 KSETERANYDYLLDR
+337 KSETERANYHYLLDR
-352 YFLLDS
+352 YFFLDS

-378 EEGINPFTGKPATQ
+378 EEGIDPFTGKPATQ
-392 EEINRAKDI
+392 EEINRAKNI
-401 KKVRAFTESLQLA
+401 KKVRAFTDSLQLA
-414 SSLYTSYVG
+414 STLYTSYVG

-435 SDVFSKVKGKVPFF
+435 LDVYSKVKGKIPVF
-449 NRKLVIPEVNPKVET
+449 NRKPVIPVFSNRYSKIDFTQTDFDVELIRGRLKTDPDTAFFWSGRTDGIGGMDVAKKIAKNKGGVTLESTIDDT
-464 NVKTITEPAKTYDR
+464 NIVMPEWDFNTPSSVTAWEEASNVYAEQVSGEIRAVVGSE
-478 ERILR
+478 LR
-483 NIEESKLARES
+483 PGNIWENIELPRLKANPNVTKVTTIDPKTGVEKII
-494 SGFKDFATRERYL
+494 FER
-507 EKVFDKLTPEER
+507 
-519 ELIFN
+519 
-524 ISKDSPKVKYIRGAY
+524 
-539 TKKDILDIKPE
+539 
-550 SQKGIFRPDVEE
+550 
-562 YLTPKYIE
+562 
-570 AHRQLFKN
+570 
-578 GASRFQK
+578 
-585 FQPSENW
+585 
-592 NGGIVG
+592 
-598 GDDGTSFW
+598 
-606 LSKEHA
+606 
-612 DIIEKVANGDNRL
+612 
-625 YEIILGLDEGYLG
+625 
-638 DGPLYRL
+638 
-645 DVTPE
+645 
-650 VVAEKGISIPSGNEA
+650 
-665 GANDWWRPAGRTF
+665 
-678 PGDIPEGVMEDISTK
+678 
-693 RGEHTWNIV
+693 
-702 N
+702 